1 MGPTLLEP
9 GWLAL
14 ECWQGLGVPPA
25 LHPPPA
31 GASTPSASRGP
42 KAIFNLPELLKVD
55 RTWGVGEKTQQLP
68 SCPHAFWDPG
78 FLGELVILDL
88 RGETALRP
96 RNTDIQEGH
105 TDTPRFTHMPGIQS
119 NTHIHM

>member
-1 MGPTLLEP
+1 MLGRSRGSFLPVGTEAGQADSPRPPQPFSRAGPEKPQVGGPEASQVGRTDVGPTLLEP

-14 ECWQGLGVPPA
+14 ECWQGPGVPPA

-55 RTWGVGEKTQQLP
+55 RTWGV
-68 SCPHAFWDPG
+68 
-78 FLGELVILDL
+78 
-88 RGETALRP
+88 
-96 RNTDIQEGH
+96 
-105 TDTPRFTHMPGIQS
+105 
-119 NTHIHM
+119 